1 MKAITTKEFLIRV
14 TEVNFQFKIYNE
26 SLAIK
31 YEYSTNMAFT
41 IFHLTKYKSGGC
53 HYKIGSGLKFWFRFE
68 FGSIKIPRLT
78 ETYPRSSFPASP
90 RSDFPPKK
98 KTIRSFL
105 RHAPALLFVTHFRKG
120 SIWSSTRNL
129 KQVISESYRDSGTW
143 LENKE
148 EYYVDKVFA

>member
-53 HYKIGSGLKFWFRFE
+53 HYKIGSGLKF
-68 FGSIKIPRLT
+68 
-78 ETYPRSSFPASP
+78 
-90 RSDFPPKK
+90 
-98 KTIRSFL
+98 
-105 RHAPALLFVTHFRKG
+105 
-120 SIWSSTRNL
+120 
-129 KQVISESYRDSGTW
+129 
-143 LENKE
+143 
-148 EYYVDKVFA
+148 